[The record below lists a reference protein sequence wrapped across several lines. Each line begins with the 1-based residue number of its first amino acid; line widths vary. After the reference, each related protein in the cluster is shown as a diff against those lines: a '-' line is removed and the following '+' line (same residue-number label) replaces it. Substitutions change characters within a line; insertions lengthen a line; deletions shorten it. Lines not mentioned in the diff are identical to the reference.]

1 MQRIG
6 EVSAMYDISNRT
18 LHYWEE
24 SGILKS
30 CRMENGYRYYDDYN
44 IARIKQIIML
54 RKLKL
59 PIQGI
64 HRIFAS
70 GELSVAIE
78 VLTNH
83 LEQTNHKAD
92 ELRALSIVLE
102 RLIQVVKDQGDP
114 NQIFKYLDVPENSA
128 ILKLKD
134 ALQIALS
141 ERDGDMSESYSNND
155 VRIVN
160 LPRMT
165 FASYAVVSDTPE
177 NDCWEKIYGLI
188 VEYSLEQKPGFRHF
202 GFGFNNSN
210 GEYGYGILVVVPEN
224 FKVPEPFIRKE
235 FDGGLFAALPTHL
248 TIIGERWDQLNEWL
262 RGNEDYELDWH
273 PEILRDYLEECI
285 DYKTFSSKETE
296 DSKKQLDLL
305 LPIKRISES
314 EGEKD
319 HSIQEVF
326 LELEP
331 KKVLLPDITLGGCL
345 YELKDKKLP
354 WKKSVPWYKLA
365 QAIYKSGKDFGSRMI
380 AGNNTFTLVF
390 GETALPFPFYS
401 AGKDGFANKVFAAVE
416 IVKSFESYPDGL
428 EERVLPSGKYLLFST
443 WICPERVTTK
453 KLPLQKLYNAA
464 AEYIRENNIE
474 ADMEYC
480 LEREYRKDGRNTD
493 RIELYIPFNNGKRPY

>member
-6 EVSAMYDISNRT
+6 EVAMAYDISNRT

-44 IARIKQIIML
+44 IARIKQIIIL
-54 RKLKL
+54 RKLNL

-64 HRIFAS
+64 HRIFES

-78 VLTNH
+78 ILTNH

-92 ELRALSIVLE
+92 ELKALSIVLE
-102 RLIQVVKDQGDP
+102 RIIQMVKAQGDI
-114 NQIFKYLDVPENSA
+114 NQIFKYLEAPENSA
-128 ILKLKD
+128 ILKLRD
-134 ALQIALS
+134 ALQIVLS
-141 ERDGDMSESYSNND
+141 ERDRNMSGSTSYSNND

-160 LPRMT
+160 LPRMI

-177 NDCWEKIYGLI
+177 NDCWENIYRLI
-188 VEYSLEQKPGFRHF
+188 VEYSLDKKPGFRQF
-202 GFGFNNSN
+202 GFGFNNSS
-210 GEYGYGILVVVPEN
+210 GEYGYEMLVTVPED
-224 FKVPEPFIRKE
+224 FRVPEPFIRKE
-235 FDGGLFAALPTHL
+235 FNGGLFAALPTYL

-262 RGNEDYELDWH
+262 CENEDYELDWH

-305 LPIKRISES
+305 LPIKKISKAE
-314 EGEKD
+314 EEKCPR
-319 HSIQEVF
+319 IQEII

-345 YELKDKKLP
+345 FELKNKTLP
-354 WKKSVPWYKLA
+354 WKKGVPWYKLA
-365 QAIYKSGKDFGSRMI
+365 QAIYKTGKDFGNRMI

-390 GETALPFPFYS
+390 GDTALPLPFY
-401 AGKDGFANKVFAAVE
+401 AMGKEGFAAKVFAAVE
-416 IVKSFESYPDGL
+416 LAKSFESYPAEL
-428 EERVLPSGKYLLFST
+428 EERVLPSRNYLLFST
-443 WICPERVTTK
+443 WIFPENVTTK
-453 KLPLQKLYNAA
+453 KLPLQKLYKAA
-464 AEYIRENNIE
+464 AEYIQENNIE
-474 ADMEYC
+474 TDIEYC

-493 RIELYIPFNNGKRPY
+493 KIELYIPLAGS